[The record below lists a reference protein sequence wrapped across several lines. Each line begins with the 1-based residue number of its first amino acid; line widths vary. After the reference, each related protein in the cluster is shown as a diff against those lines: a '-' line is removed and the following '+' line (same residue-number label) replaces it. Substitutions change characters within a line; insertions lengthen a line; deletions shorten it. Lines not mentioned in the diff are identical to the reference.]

1 MKIVPTKLLRSLRNA
16 FFSGLLLL
24 VPVGVTI
31 WVINFLVEKMGGPT
45 SHLFFFFLPPER
57 FEEGFFSVLLKFSA
71 TAIVLIL
78 ITLLGWF
85 SQLLVGKLVLQAFE
99 RLLSRVPFVTNVYST
114 VKQVVD
120 TFREQKKA
128 VFQKV
133 MLIEFPRKG
142 MYAMGFL
149 TGGGKGEIPE
159 RTSEELL
166 NIFLPT
172 TPNPT
177 SGYLLMVPKN
187 SAVEL
192 DMTVAEGMKL
202 VISGGAVVP
211 AYNPKSDKTELFEV
225 KNPEIVPSPKP
236 EESE

>member
-1 MKIVPTKLLRSLRNA
+1 MKIVLTNLLKSLRNA

-24 VPVGVTI
+24 APVYVTYL
-31 WVINFLVEKMGGPT
+31 VIKLLVEKMGGPT
-45 SHLFFFFLPPER
+45 SRFIFFFLPKEW
-57 FEEGFFSVLLKFSA
+57 FDNFSILLDVSA
-71 TAIVLIL
+71 ALIVLII

-85 SQLLVGKLVLQAFE
+85 SQLLVGKLVLQSFE

-120 TFREQKKA
+120 TFRQQQKA

-149 TGGGKGEIPE
+149 TGSGKGEIPK

-187 SAVEL
+187 EAVEL
-192 DMTVAEGMKL
+192 DMTVGEGMKL

-225 KNPEIVPSPKP
+225 NNPETIPAPKP
-236 EESE
+236 PESE

>member
-1 MKIVPTKLLRSLRNA
+1 MKLFSSKILISLRNA

-24 VPVGVTI
+24 VPVLVTI

-45 SHLFFFFLPPER
+45 SRLFFFFLDPEM
-57 FEEGFFSVLLKFSA
+57 FDNTVVSNLLDVFA
-71 TAIVLIL
+71 TVIVIII

-99 RLLSRVPFVTNVYST
+99 RLLSRVPFVANVYST

-120 TFREQKKA
+120 TFRQQKKA

-149 TGGGKGEIPE
+149 TGA
-159 RTSEELL
+159 
-166 NIFLPT
+166 
-172 TPNPT
+172 
-177 SGYLLMVPKN
+177 GYV
-187 SAVEL
+187 
-192 DMTVAEGMKL
+192 DQ
-202 VISGGAVVP
+202 
-211 AYNPKSDKTELFEV
+211 EV
-225 KNPEIVPSPKP
+225 RWFVLRR
-236 EESE
+236 

>member
-1 MKIVPTKLLRSLRNA
+1 MKIVPTKLLISLRNA

-24 VPVGVTI
+24 VPVYVTYL
-31 WVINFLVEKMGGPT
+31 VINLLVEKMGGPT
-45 SHLFFFFLPPER
+45 SRFIFFFLPKEW
-57 FEEGFFSVLLKFSA
+57 FDNFSILLDVSA
-71 TAIVLIL
+71 ALIVLVI

-85 SQLLVGKLVLQAFE
+85 SQLLIGKLVLQSFE

-120 TFREQKKA
+120 TFRQQKKA

-187 SAVEL
+187 EAVEL

-211 AYNPKSDKTELFEV
+211 AYDPKSDKTELFEV
-225 KNPEIVPSPKP
+225 NNPEIVPAPKP